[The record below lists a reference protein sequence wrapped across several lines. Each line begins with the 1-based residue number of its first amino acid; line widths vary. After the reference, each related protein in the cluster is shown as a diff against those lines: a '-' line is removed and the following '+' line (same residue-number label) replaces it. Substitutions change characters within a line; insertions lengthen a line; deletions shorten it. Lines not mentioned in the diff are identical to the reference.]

1 MSYLTALGD
10 DTFGRKI
17 RAFLTAN
24 HISDELAFCD
34 PKRMTGFM
42 LKGKTSRGDPPI
54 QYFRKGSAASALG
67 VEETSRCLEGRAG
80 GFLHMTGIFPALDV
94 YKRQTIDCFYISADS
109 FDSVF
114 LHTYYDDTMDAVPL
128 DEADRADLLQALQTD
143 YLAGADSDTVWDDSS
158 VILDLLN
165 VARCV

>member
-1 MSYLTALGD
+1 MQTGNFVLAGEAMALFIAQEEAPLEEVNLWSSGIAGAELNVAIGLARLGHRVSYLTALGD

-80 GFLHMTGIFPALDV
+80 GFLHMTGIFPALSE
-94 YKRQTIDCFYISADS
+94 QTLAASEAMMRRARE
-109 FDSVF
+109 
-114 LHTYYDDTMDAVPL
+114 LGMDG
-128 DEADRADLLQALQTD
+128 D
-143 YLAGADSDTVWDDSS
+143 
-158 VILDLLN
+158 I
-165 VARCV
+165 